1 MGVVTWK
8 DGQARTTWGDVA
20 RVISICGLVLLLVIT
35 LALAITAN
43 IEIQALRIQTPL
55 AYRALRTE
63 TDKKIQKLQKEIQAL
78 KAAQRPLVVL
88 DGGKYVSIF
97 AKEHEVF
104 LEAVGERIKKQ

>member
-1 MGVVTWK
+1 MSVVIWK

-20 RVISICGLVLLLVIT
+20 RVVSICGLVLLLVIT
-35 LALAITAN
+35 LTLTIVAN

-97 AKEHEVF
+97 ARENEVF